1 MFLNKVILSLKN
13 FSLPKFSSN
22 FTELK
27 FEYTLLMSY
36 NSNNILLRLQINTG
50 DKEARIQPRETR
62 EIKMSSS
69 RQQSQEPEVEGS
81 MLSVQAL
88 A

>member
-13 FSLPKFSSN
+13 SSLPKFSTN

-27 FEYTLLMSY
+27 FEHTLLMSY
-36 NSNNILLRLQINTG
+36 NSNNILLRLQINAG

-69 RQQSQEPEVEGS
+69 QQQSQEPEVEGS
-81 MLSVQAL
+81 MLSAQAL

>member
-1 MFLNKVILSLKN
+1 M
-13 FSLPKFSSN
+13 
-22 FTELK
+22 
-27 FEYTLLMSY
+27 LMSY
-36 NSNNILLRLQINTG
+36 KSNNILLRLQINVE

-62 EIKMSSS
+62 EIKMSSF

-81 MLSVQAL
+81 TLSIQAL